1 MKLSKEFT
9 CSVGGGYLQQQK
21 KSLEWSKWRLLQFHV
36 YGGGAFVLFF
46 FGIQYFNFNRKDNT
60 VK

>member
-1 MKLSKEFT
+1 
-9 CSVGGGYLQQQK
+9 VGGGYLQQQK

-36 YGGGAFVLFF
+36 YGGGAFVLFL